1 MTAGYSSA
9 WPLEPRPVTADIPC
23 VLRVLGLPALLVVVL
38 VGGYVYVHGM
48 QSSGPTSPAATQAVS
63 QAQSAV
69 AATNFGQ
76 AAAAMQA
83 FYVQSGTYAGATL
96 PPGTGVTL
104 VRSDATSYCLQAGDE
119 HEDGPGGQPQPGAC

>member
-1 MTAGYSSA
+1 M
-9 WPLEPRPVTADIPC
+9 ADIAC

-38 VGGYVYVHGM
+38 VGGYVYVHGA
-48 QSSGPTSPAATQAVS
+48 QSSGPTSPAATQAVT

-83 FYVQSGTYAGATL
+83 FYVESGTYAGATL
-96 PPGTGVTL
+96 PPGTGVAL
-104 VRSDATSYCLQAGDE
+104 VRADATSYCLQAGDE
-119 HEDGPGGQPQPGAC
+119 HEDGPNGQPQPGAC